1 MTGGVFSTN
10 VNGMEELKST
20 LLANGIRY
28 IAVEGNIGAGKTT
41 LSRLIS
47 EETEARLFL
56 EEVDDNPFIE
66 KFYDDMQSYAF
77 QAQIFFLLNRYR
89 QQLSIAQQDLFKDLI
104 VADYL
109 FAKDSIYAHAVLG
122 DEELVL
128 YNRLH
133 SLLEA
138 RITRPDLVIYLQANP
153 DVLMHRI
160 RKRGRSFERPITEE
174 YLHVLNEAFN
184 HFFFHYSD
192 SPLLIVNTDRLD
204 FAVRRDHFEDLLSRI
219 AEKFKG
225 TRYYVPSLETEPS

>member
-1 MTGGVFSTN
+1 
-10 VNGMEELKST
+10 MEARKST

-41 LSRLIS
+41 LTRLIS
-47 EETEARLFL
+47 EATEARLFL

-66 KFYDDMQSYAF
+66 KFYENMQSYSF

-89 QQLSIAQQDLFKDLI
+89 QQLTIAQQDLFNDLI

-122 DEELVL
+122 DEELLL

-133 SLLEA
+133 DLLEA
-138 RITRPDLVIYLQANP
+138 KIIRPDLVIYLQANP
-153 DVLMHRI
+153 EVLLHRI
-160 RKRGRSFERPITEE
+160 KKRGRSFERAITEE
-174 YLHVLNEAFN
+174 YLCTLNEAFN
-184 HFFFHYSD
+184 HFFFHYND

-204 FAVRRDHFEDLLSRI
+204 FAVHREHFEDLLSRI
-219 AEKFKG
+219 AEKFEG
-225 TRYYVPSLETEPS
+225 IRYYVPSLEIEPL